1 MIVRCALL
9 LIALF
14 LSNPLFA
21 AALPVVKYMINGQQM
36 QFKGQKIAEGGG
48 YVFNSQAEKSVVIAT
63 SNWPPYISDKA
74 CNKGWAFDLAI
85 SALTSQDYKVTIK
98 FLPWSRAVRTV
109 ESGLADILYPE
120 YFIEETAPSDHFKQ
134 TLRKQLVSLSDP
146 FPGGN
151 ISLMQRRGEPKFFF
165 GDVQHLRGMKI
176 GVVRGYQNS
185 PEFDAMMD
193 KGEFEVFQAKDDL
206 QLVKLLL
213 AKRVDLIIGDPK
225 VFRYSVANSNLPE
238 DQKRQTLYIL
248 EEIEPAV
255 NYNPLYFAVSRKKPN
270 WWELLE
276 EINTAL
282 YKLEENGELERLMN
296 TERTCKG
303 ESHK

>member
-21 AALPVVKYMINGQQM
+21 AGLPVVKYMIDGQQM
-36 QFKGQKIAEGGG
+36 QFKGQKVAEGGG
-48 YVFNSQAEKSVVIAT
+48 YVFNPLADKSVVIST
-63 SNWPPYISDKA
+63 TNWPPYISDEP
-74 CNKGWAFDLAI
+74 CSKGWAFDLAV
-85 SALTSQDYKVTIK
+85 SVLTSRGYQVTIK

-109 ESGLADILYPE
+109 ESGWADILYPE
-120 YFIEETAPSDHFKQ
+120 YFIEEKAQSDHVKN
-134 TLRKQLVSLSDP
+134 TYRKKLVALSDP

-151 ISLMQRRGEPKFFF
+151 VSLMQRRGELKFFF

-193 KGEFEVFQAKDDL
+193 DGQFEVFQAKDDL
-206 QLVKLLL
+206 QLVKLLI

-225 VFRYSVANSNLPE
+225 VFRYSVANSNFSE
-238 DQKRQTLYIL
+238 DKKRHVMDIL

-255 NYNPLYFAVSRKKPN
+255 NYNPLYFAVSRKKDN
-270 WWELLE
+270 WRQLLE
-276 EINTAL
+276 DINVAL

-296 TERTCKG
+296 AEATCGK
-303 ESHK
+303 H